1 MKRIINII
9 LIGICLLSLIAIR
22 KFENIL
28 FYDPLLYFFKQSEFN
43 HLHIPPFNII
53 KLFISLFFRFFLNS
67 IISMIIIQLWFKNK
81 KITIFSCYIFIMG
94 FIVFVISYLLSITT
108 NFGLGYMPTFYIRR
122 ILIQPILLL
131 LLIPAIYY
139 YKFSKN

>member
-1 MKRIINII
+1 MNII
-9 LIGICLLSLIAIR
+9 LIGICLLLLIAIR

-43 HLHIPPFNII
+43 HLHIPSFDVI
-53 KLFISLFFRFFLNS
+53 KLFLSLFFRFFLNS

-81 KITIFSCYIFIMG
+81 KITIFSGYVFSIG
-94 FIVFVISYLLSITT
+94 FIIFAIPYLLSITT